1 MLHVGVSGKIASG
14 KSTLAKALKQLAIES
29 GYACEIV
36 PFAHGV
42 REVAA
47 LECEDMRRALIT
59 NLFYSWGY
67 NYGVSLAAALLADQ
81 YMEEYP
87 SEEGKKNRRLLQCI
101 GTEVGRNTVAEDV
114 WIRRT
119 HAVFDTLSFL
129 HSPLDFGI
137 SDDVRF
143 NNEAYA
149 CDVHVHIEVIDLD
162 QQLRYSERIE
172 NIEHYDHVS
181 EHALSVPPL
190 FTLPINFRQRDVRTL
205 FEKID
210 QVRRLRG

>member
-1 MLHVGVSGKIASG
+1 MLHVGISGKIASG
-14 KSTLAKALKQLAIES
+14 KSTLAKALKQEAIES

-36 PFAHGV
+36 PFAYGV

-67 NYGVSLAAALLADQ
+67 SYGVSLAAALRADK

-87 SEEGKKNRRLLQCI
+87 TVDGKKNRRLLQCI
-101 GTEVGRNTVAEDV
+101 GTEVGRNTIEEDV
-114 WIRRT
+114 WIRRVQYLFRG
-119 HAVFDTLSFL
+119 HIF
-129 HSPLDFGI
+129 DFGI

-143 NNEAYA
+143 DNEAYA

-162 QQLRYSERIE
+162 QQLRYNERIE
-172 NIEHYDHVS
+172 KLDHVFNDHAS
-181 EHALSVPPL
+181 EYSLTAPPL
-190 FTLPINFRQRDVRTL
+190 FTLPINFRQRDILAL